1 MILLFPLGL
10 LLAGLLGPA
19 LSAAPPHLVWAERL
33 VRDLRPEHNSYGGA
47 PTVVQWRGVDGAT
60 RSQNRSVCSSFITAL
75 FHRSYGYDSDEVR
88 RWLGRRIPKAIDYHE
103 AITQTNRFQSVRVVW
118 LIEPGD
124 LLASR
129 QLNPASTSTGHVMLA
144 RSRPQSLAGC
154 SGSVC
159 VYRLQVID
167 SSRSGHGADD
177 TRRGASGVGI
187 GTIQLQATRQ
197 GAVLAYRWSEQKNSR
212 WRNASEEPLLVGR
225 FCGQRCPSGEQR
237 E

>member
-1 MILLFPLGL
+1 MLLFPLGL
-10 LLAGLLGPA
+10 LLAGLLRPA
-19 LSAAPPHLVWAERL
+19 VSAAPPHLLWAERL
-33 VRDLRPEHNSYGGA
+33 VRDLRPEHNSYGGT

-75 FHRSYGYDSDEVR
+75 FRRSYGYDSDEMR
-88 RWLGRRIPKAIDYHE
+88 RWLGRRTPKAIDYYE
-103 AITQTNRFQSVRVVW
+103 AIAQANRFQPVRAVE
-118 LIEPGD
+118 LIQPGD

-144 RSRPQSLAGC
+144 RSLPQPLAGC
-154 SGSVC
+154 PGRVC
-159 VYRLQVID
+159 VYHLQVID
-167 SSRSGHGADD
+167 SSRSGHGAND

-187 GTIQLQATRQ
+187 GTVQLQATRQ
-197 GAVLAYRWSEQKNSR
+197 GAVLAYRWSEQKTSR
-212 WRNASEEPLLVGR
+212 WRNGSVEPLLIGR